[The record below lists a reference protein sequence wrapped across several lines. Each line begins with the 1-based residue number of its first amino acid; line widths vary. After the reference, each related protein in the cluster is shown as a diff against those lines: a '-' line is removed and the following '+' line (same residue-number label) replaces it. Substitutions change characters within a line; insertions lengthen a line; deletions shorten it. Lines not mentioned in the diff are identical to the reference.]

1 MSRLLLL
8 IVLACATLG
17 LVACGGDKKE
27 TVTVGESEAVYV
39 TLGDLQYQVQL
50 SRQLDRFA
58 PGDRDLLKGVPAAE
72 RKLAPDEIWFG
83 VWFRAQNGTDGAQ
96 PTADEFRIKDTTGRE
111 FKPVQLDETS
121 PFAYRSVSLE
131 GGAVYPLPGSASGQS
146 ATTDETSPFA
156 YRSVSL
162 EGGAVYPLPGS
173 ASGQSAT
180 TGGFLL
186 FRMPVS
192 ALDFRPLEFEFA
204 SSELPGKV
212 SAVRLD
218 V

>member
-17 LVACGGDKKE
+17 LAACGGEKEE

-39 TLGDLQYQVQL
+39 TLGELQYQVQL
-50 SRQLDRFA
+50 SRQLDRYA
-58 PGDRDLLKGVPAAE
+58 PGDRDLLKGVPAAD
-72 RKLAPDEIWFG
+72 RKLAPNEIWFG
-83 VWFRAQNGTDGAQ
+83 VWFRAQNGTESAQ
-96 PTADEFRIKDTTGRE
+96 RTADLFRIKDTTGRE
-111 FKPVQLDETS
+111 FEPVRLDATS
-121 PFAYRSVSLE
+121 PFAYR
-131 GGAVYPLPGSASGQS
+131 P
-146 ATTDETSPFA
+146 
-156 YRSVSL
+156 VSL

-186 FRMPVS
+186 FRMPIS
-192 ALDFRPLEFEFA
+192 ALDFRPLEFEFG
-204 SSELPGKV
+204 SSTLPGKV

>member
-17 LVACGGDKKE
+17 LAACGGDKKE
-27 TVTVGESEAVYV
+27 TVNVGESEAVYV
-39 TLGDLQYQVQL
+39 TLGQLQYQVQL
-50 SRQLDRFA
+50 SRQLDRYS
-58 PGDRDLLKGVPAAE
+58 PGDRDLLKGVPAAD

-83 VWFRAQNGTDGAQ
+83 VWFRAQNGTDATR

-111 FKPVQLDETS
+111 FKPIALDASS
-121 PFAYRSVSLE
+121 PFAYRSVSLPA
-131 GGAVYPLPGSASGQS
+131 GAVYPLPGSASGQS
-146 ATTDETSPFA
+146 P
-156 YRSVSL
+156 
-162 EGGAVYPLPGS
+162 
-173 ASGQSAT
+173 T

-204 SSELPGKV
+204 SSTLPGKV

>member
-8 IVLACATLG
+8 IVLACAAFG
-17 LVACGGDKKE
+17 FAACGGDREE

-50 SRQLDRFA
+50 SRQLDQFA
-58 PGDRDLLKGVPAAE
+58 PADRDLLKGVPAAQ
-72 RKLAPDEIWFG
+72 RKLKADEIWFG
-83 VWFRAQNGTDGAQ
+83 VWLRVQNGSEAPKT
-96 PTADEFRIKDTTGRE
+96 TADEFRIKDTTGRE
-111 FKPVQLDETS
+111 FKPVELGPDS
-121 PFAYRSVSLE
+121 PFAYRSVELAGE
-131 GGAVYPLPGSASGQS
+131 RALYPPPNSASGQS
-146 ATTDETSPFA
+146 P
-156 YRSVSL
+156 
-162 EGGAVYPLPGS
+162 
-173 ASGQSAT
+173 T
-180 TGGFLL
+180 TGAFLL
-186 FRMPVS
+186 FRMPIS

>member
-8 IVLACATLG
+8 IVLACAALG
-17 LVACGGDKKE
+17 LAACGGDKKE

-39 TLGDLQYQVQL
+39 TLGSVQYQVQL

-58 PGDRDLLKGVPAAE
+58 PGDRDLLKGVPVAD

-83 VWFRAQNGTDGAQ
+83 VWFRAQNGTDAAQ
-96 PTADEFRIKDTTGRE
+96 STADEFRIKDTTGRE
-111 FKPVQLDETS
+111 FKPVELDATS
-121 PFAYRSVSLE
+121 PFAYRPVSLE
-131 GGAVYPLPGSASGQS
+131 PGAVYPLPGSASGQS
-146 ATTDETSPFA
+146 P
-156 YRSVSL
+156 
-162 EGGAVYPLPGS
+162 
-173 ASGQSAT
+173 T

-204 SSELPGKV
+204 NSELPGKI